1 MGVRG
6 CWPRKEE
13 GRGRSM
19 KTTHDHSGLSTWG
32 WRNMKGNV
40 YHATSTRQR
49 KLMVIEGMS
58 TYSVVITIVD
68 GLINIG
74 LAWGQETLDI
84 RISIYMEQ

>member
-1 MGVRG
+1 MLATERRRTRAIDEDD
-6 CWPRKEE
+6 PRPLRLKY
-13 GRGRSM
+13 
-19 KTTHDHSGLSTWG
+19 LG

-40 YHATSTRQR
+40 YHATSTRQL

-74 LAWGQETLDI
+74 LVGV
-84 RISIYMEQ
+84 RKR